1 MTATPVALVALG
13 VTFTVHGLAAADAD
27 RFRHLWA
34 SCLTETPPAD
44 PVAVTVTRTASGWR
58 AEAAGLVTDL
68 AGDDAAL
75 AAACSAVNL
84 TATSRTP
91 LIASHAAV
99 LTRAATPS
107 SSPGLRRGQDHAHP
121 RAAPSRLGL
130 RQRRGLRRRPGE
142 RRRAALRPS
151 ARRRRL
157 DRGPLRARRPRRT
170 VRRRDLPLRDRR
182 RRHLRPVADPRRR
195 RSCCSPV
202 RGSPRRSGPCTGWTG
217 LEELLRRCFTVHADP
232 VSTLRVLAAVTRGAE
247 VVRLAGDDPEAA
259 AEALDAH
266 LC

>member
-58 AEAAGLVTDL
+58 AEAAGRVTDL
-68 AGDDAAL
+68 AGDGRRPDQG
-75 AAACSAVNL
+75 SGH
-84 TATSRTP
+84 RGHP
-91 LIASHAAV
+91 
-99 LTRAATPS
+99 R
-107 SSPGLRRGQDHAHP
+107 GLRRGQDHAHP

-130 RQRRGLRRRPGE
+130 RQRRGLAVDRVSGAVQHYARPLAAEGWTVDRFGLADLGVRSAGE
-142 RRRAALRPS
+142 TYLSATDAGATYDLSPTPPS
-151 ARRRRL
+151 VIVL
-157 DRGPLRARRPRRT
+157 FDRSAQPT
-170 VRRRDLPLRDRR
+170 S
-182 RRHLRPVADPRRR
+182 LRPVHRMD
-195 RSCCSPV
+195 
-202 RGSPRRSGPCTGWTG
+202 G
-217 LEELLRRCFTVHADP
+217 LEELLRRCFTAHADP

-259 AEALDAH
+259 AEELDAH
-266 LC
+266 VC